1 MANNPAAD
9 HKKAIAL
16 KYDPDMDNVPI
27 ITAVGK
33 GLIAEKIMK
42 AADDSDVPIVED
54 EFQTNALASFNVGD
68 KVPKF
73 LYDLVAEILIFIE
86 EMDYDGEVDYI

>member
-1 MANNPAAD
+1 M
-9 HKKAIAL
+9 KKAVAI
-16 KYDPDMDNVPI
+16 KYEPGKENVPI

-33 GLIAEKIMK
+33 GLVAEKIMQ
-42 AADDSDVPIVED
+42 AADDSGVPIVED

-73 LYDLVAEILIFIE
+73 LYDLVAEILIFVE
-86 EMDYDGEVDYI
+86 EMDCDGEVDYL